1 MSQEICKSLTKSS
14 PKLPGSGSNL
24 TGMTD
29 AERPNAASRDAREDI
44 DDLDFLS
51 FVDFAV
57 RKTTRAMPDVDPVS
71 MKLVLELTR
80 VASALV
86 YDLESTVHRPGGWSW
101 PGFRV
106 LFVLWLAGPSEAKRV
121 AKLSGMSRAA
131 VSALVNTLERDGYV
145 TRRRSEVDRRA
156 VELRLTDAG
165 LEAITATYA
174 EHNRREQV
182 WANALTKPERTILI
196 GLLEKLASA
205 SSAELHARD

>member
-1 MSQEICKSLTKSS
+1 
-14 PKLPGSGSNL
+14 
-24 TGMTD
+24 MTD
-29 AERPNAASRDAREDI
+29 AEREGGDGRATPENV

-57 RKTTRAMPDVDPVS
+57 RKTTRAMPTVDPIS

-145 TRRRSEVDRRA
+145 IRRRSEVDRRA
-156 VELRLTDAG
+156 VELSLTDAG
-165 LEAITATYA
+165 LDAITTTYA
-174 EHNRREQV
+174 DHNRREQV
-182 WANALTKPERTILI
+182 WADALTKPERMVLI
-196 GLLEKLASA
+196 GLLEKLATA
-205 SSAELHARD
+205 SSVEIHTRD

>member
-1 MSQEICKSLTKSS
+1 MSQEICKSLTKFDPKIPGGGSS
-14 PKLPGSGSNL
+14 L

-29 AERPNAASRDAREDI
+29 ASRLDAARRDDLRDI
-44 DDLDFLS
+44 DELDFLS

-57 RKTTRAMPDVDPVS
+57 AKTTRAMPDVDPVS

-165 LEAITATYA
+165 LDAITTTYA

-182 WANALTKPERTILI
+182 WASALTKPERTILI
-196 GLLEKLASA
+196 GLLEKLAS
-205 SSAELHARD
+205 SPSAELHARD

>member
-1 MSQEICKSLTKSS
+1 MSHEICKSLTKFDPKIPGWGSS
-14 PKLPGSGSNL
+14 L
-24 TGMTD
+24 TGMSD
-29 AERPNAASRDAREDI
+29 ASRLDAASRDDLRDI
-44 DDLDFLS
+44 DELDFLS

-57 RKTTRAMPDVDPVS
+57 AKTTRAMPDVDPVS

-106 LFVLWLAGPSEAKRV
+106 LFVLWLAGPSESKRV

-165 LEAITATYA
+165 LDAITTTYA

-182 WANALTKPERTILI
+182 WASALTKPERTILI
-196 GLLEKLASA
+196 GLLEKLASS